1 VGWLKKIGERFS
13 SPDLKLARA
22 LADQAGAQI
31 ENVLL
36 YQETLTQTKLKNEM
50 ELASRIQLGL
60 MPRREPVAPGIQVY
74 GNARPALRVGG
85 DFFDYIL
92 RSNVSLF
99 FSVGDVAGKGMSA
112 ALLMSVVQTTTRNV
126 ERFMPVPTPAKIL
139 YRVSDDLYN
148 ELSELGTF
156 VTQFICQY
164 DSSQRTCTFANAGHS
179 PVVYRPAEAEARL
192 LVADGTAMGVLPQDA
207 WVDHVL
213 PIHPGDVLIAATD
226 GFVEAHN
233 AQEEMFGY
241 DNLLRL
247 VNQVASRSASEIGVA
262 LYDAVDRFAATHPQ
276 DDDQTVIVIKGI

>member
-1 VGWLKKIGERFS
+1 
-13 SPDLKLARA
+13 
-22 LADQAGAQI
+22 
-31 ENVLL
+31 
-36 YQETLTQTKLKNEM
+36 
-50 ELASRIQLGL
+50 
-60 MPRREPVAPGIQVY
+60 
-74 GNARPALRVGG
+74 
-85 DFFDYIL
+85 
-92 RSNVSLF
+92 
-99 FSVGDVAGKGMSA
+99 
-112 ALLMSVVQTTTRNV
+112 
-126 ERFMPVPTPAKIL
+126 
-139 YRVSDDLYN
+139 
-148 ELSELGTF
+148 
-156 VTQFICQY
+156 
-164 DSSQRTCTFANAGHS
+164 
-179 PVVYRPAEAEARL
+179 VYRPAEAEARL